1 MALTG
6 QLSDMSLAELIEF
19 FCNQRKT
26 GRLKIDYPRG
36 HSVFFIREGELVDAK
51 VGALSGVEAVYF
63 SLTLP
68 NAAFDFSP
76 DVQASRRTI
85 EEKWTQVVLEGL
97 RRLDEGLSPTEVDA
111 FGGWS
116 PTDADLAQMFD
127 QVEHLDSS
135 KPQNG
140 SGAKAQAAKNG
151 DAKRSNAKNSE
162 VNNSDAKSA
171 AVKAKTDEGSPSSN
185 NVPSAEPFSMM
196 VESASADGG
205 GSKKKLAFVAV
216 AAALVL
222 ACAAVAVPFMRRSSA
237 SNAAPAT
244 TVAPQPVA
252 PAAPEPSAE
261 SAEAAN
267 TDAEANAEADPNA
280 ANADDAR
287 RAALERERRERDRKR
302 REEAAKKDDSVDGDS
317 ATSKPL
323 TPATPAAGPKSVR
336 VTVTYDEAG
345 RVTQASVAG
354 TTPGAEAYG
363 STAVRI
369 ARGRRFPAG
378 KPGSTVVTIPVN

>member
-36 HSVFFIREGELVDAK
+36 HSVFYIKDGELVDAK
-51 VGALSGVEAVYF
+51 VGTLSGVEAVYF

-76 DVQASRRTI
+76 DVNSSRRTI
-85 EEKWTQVVLEGL
+85 NEKWTQVVLEGL

-116 PTDADLAQMFD
+116 PTDADLAQMLD
-127 QVEHLDSS
+127 QVEHLDDSS
-135 KPQNG
+135 KPRNG
-140 SGAKAQAAKNG
+140 SARKTQGSKNG
-151 DAKRSNAKNSE
+151 
-162 VNNSDAKSA
+162 DAKSA
-171 AVKAKTDEGSPSSN
+171 AVKADFKEGAPSSN
-185 NVPSAEPFSMM
+185 NAPSAEPFSMM
-196 VESASADGG
+196 MESANGGGG

-216 AAALVL
+216 AAAVVL
-222 ACAAVAVPFMRRSSA
+222 ACAAVAVPFMKRSGGA
-237 SNAAPAT
+237 EAAPAAA
-244 TVAPQPVA
+244 VLPQPA
-252 PAAPEPSAE
+252 QPAQPEPAAGS
-261 SAEAAN
+261 STEAAN
-267 TDAEANAEADPNA
+267 AENAEAANAEADS
-280 ANADDAR
+280 ANADAAR
-287 RAALERERRERDRKR
+287 RDALERERRERERKR
-302 REEAAKKDDSVDGDS
+302 KEEAAKKDDATDTAADS
-317 ATSKPL
+317 AASKPL
-323 TPATPAAGPKSVR
+323 NPTPAGPRSVR
-336 VTVTYDEAG
+336 VSVSYDEAG

-378 KPGSTVVTIPVN
+378 KAGSTVVTIPVN

>member
-36 HSVFFIREGELVDAK
+36 HSVFFIKDGELVDAK

-76 DVQASRRTI
+76 DVEASRRTI
-85 EEKWTQVVLEGL
+85 NDKWTQVVLEGL

-116 PTDADLAQMFD
+116 PTDADLAQMLD

-135 KPQNG
+135 STPRNG
-140 SGAKAQAAKNG
+140 SGPKGSKNG
-151 DAKRSNAKNSE
+151 DAKSSNSKNSE
-162 VNNSDAKSA
+162 VKNSEAKSQ
-171 AVKAKTDEGSPSSN
+171 AVRAKADEGSPSSN
-185 NVPSAEPFSMM
+185 NAPSAEPFSMM

-216 AAALVL
+216 AAALLL
-222 ACAAVAVPFMRRSSA
+222 ACAAVAVPLMRRSGA
-237 SNAAPAT
+237 SNAAPAAA
-244 TVAPQPVA
+244 VAPQPA
-252 PAAPEPSAE
+252 QPAQPEPSTE

-267 TDAEANAEADPNA
+267 ADASAEANAEAADPNA

-287 RAALERERRERDRKR
+287 RAALERERRERKR
-302 REEAAKKDDSVDGDS
+302 REEAAKKDDAADGDS

-378 KPGSTVVTIPVN
+378 KSGSTVVTIPVN

>member
-26 GRLKIDYPRG
+26 GRLKIDYQRG

-85 EEKWTQVVLEGL
+85 NDKWTQVVLEGL
-97 RRLDEGLSPTEVDA
+97 RRLDEGLSPTEADA
-111 FGGWS
+111 FGGFS
-116 PTDADLAQMFD
+116 PTDADLAQMLD

-135 KPQNG
+135 SKSKNG
-140 SGAKAQAAKNG
+140 SGPR
-151 DAKRSNAKNSE
+151 AKRA
-162 VNNSDAKSA
+162 DATRS
-171 AVKAKTDEGSPSSN
+171 AVKADAVEGEPSSN
-185 NVPSAEPFSMM
+185 SAPSAEPFSMM
-196 VESASADGG
+196 MESASASGG
-205 GSKKKLAFVAV
+205 GSKKKLVFAAV
-216 AAALVL
+216 AAAVLL
-222 ACAAVAVPFMRRSSA
+222 ACAAVAVPLMKNSGGA
-237 SNAAPAT
+237 NAAPA
-244 TVAPQPVA
+244 AAIASQPAA
-252 PAAPEPSAE
+252 PAAPEPSADA

-267 TDAEANAEADPNA
+267 ADATEAANAEAEA
-280 ANADDAR
+280 ANADSAR
-287 RAALERERRERDRKR
+287 REAIDRERRERERKR
-302 REEAAKKDDSVDGDS
+302 KEEAAKKDDAASDAATDS
-317 ATSKPL
+317 AASKPL
-323 TPATPAAGPKSVR
+323 APTPAGPKSVR
-336 VTVTYDEAG
+336 VSVTFDEAG

-369 ARGRRFPAG
+369 ARGRRFPTG
-378 KPGSTVVTIPVN
+378 KAGSTVVTIPVN

>member
-26 GRLKIDYPRG
+26 GRLKIDYQRG

-51 VGALSGVEAVYF
+51 VGALSGVDAVYF

-85 EEKWTQVVLEGL
+85 DEKWTQVVLEGL
-97 RRLDEGLSPTEVDA
+97 RRLDEGIAPTEKDA

-116 PTDADLAQMFD
+116 PTDADLAQMLD
-127 QVEHLDSS
+127 QVEHLDASAKPKNNSS
-135 KPQNG
+135 KNG
-140 SGAKAQAAKNG
+140 
-151 DAKRSNAKNSE
+151 SNAKNNGAKSAP
-162 VNNSDAKSA
+162 VKSDNSDA
-171 AVKAKTDEGSPSSN
+171 DEGSSSSSAA
-185 NVPSAEPFSMM
+185 PSAEPFSMM
-196 VESASADGG
+196 MESANSGG
-205 GSKKKLAFVAV
+205 RSRKKLALVAV
-216 AAALVL
+216 AAAVLL
-222 ACAAVAVPFMRRSSA
+222 ACAAVAVPFMKRSGA
-237 SNAAPAT
+237 SNAAEAVS
-244 TVAPQPVA
+244 VAPQPA
-252 PAAPEPSAE
+252 QPAAPEPVATSTEAAPAE
-261 SAEAAN
+261 NAEAAN
-267 TDAEANAEADPNA
+267 AEA

-287 RAALERERRERDRKR
+287 RAALERERRERDRR
-302 REEAAKKDDSVDGDS
+302 RKEEAAKKDDGADDS
-317 ATSKPL
+317 AASKPL
-323 TPATPAAGPKSVR
+323 VPTPAPAGPKSVR
-336 VTVTYDEAG
+336 VSVSYDEAG

-378 KPGSTVVTIPVN
+378 KAGATVVTIPVN

>member
-26 GRLKIDYPRG
+26 GRLKIDYQRG

-85 EEKWTQVVLEGL
+85 NDKWTQVVLEGL

-116 PTDADLAQMFD
+116 PNDADLAQMLD
-127 QVEHLDSS
+127 QVEHLDS
-135 KPQNG
+135 KPRHNSGKNG
-140 SGAKAQAAKNG
+140 AGAKNNGAK
-151 DAKRSNAKNSE
+151 S
-162 VNNSDAKSA
+162 SDAKSSSVNGADDGASSAHA
-171 AVKAKTDEGSPSSN
+171 AS
-185 NVPSAEPFSMM
+185 SAEPFSMM
-196 VESASADGG
+196 VESANDGG
-205 GSKKKLAFVAV
+205 GSKKKLVLAAV
-216 AAALVL
+216 AAAVLL
-222 ACAAVAVPFMRRSSA
+222 ACAAVAVPFIKRSSGSA
-237 SNAAPAT
+237 AAPAT
-244 TVAPQPVA
+244 AVAPQPA
-252 PAAPEPSAE
+252 QPASPEPSANSSADASNPD

-267 TDAEANAEADPNA
+267 AESADANAPNA
-280 ANADDAR
+280 DAAR
-287 RAALERERRERDRKR
+287 RDALDRERRERERKR
-302 REEAAKKDDSVDGDS
+302 KEEAAKKDDATNDPAGDS
-317 ATSKPL
+317 ASSKPL
-323 TPATPAAGPKSVR
+323 TPPTPAPVASGPKSVR

-369 ARGRRFPAG
+369 ARGRHFPAG
-378 KPGSTVVTIPVN
+378 KSGSTVVTIPVN

>member
-36 HSVFFIREGELVDAK
+36 HSVFFIREGELVDAR

-76 DVQASRRTI
+76 DVHSQQRTI
-85 EEKWTQVVLEGL
+85 NERWTQVVLEGL
-97 RRLDEGLSPTEVDA
+97 RRLDEGQSPTEADA

-116 PTDADLAQMFD
+116 PTEADLVTMFD
-127 QVEHLDSS
+127 QVENLD
-135 KPQNG
+135 
-140 SGAKAQAAKNG
+140 AKAQSKNG
-151 DAKRSNAKNSE
+151 DGKKKKADEAIKNADGDDDGS
-162 VNNSDAKSA
+162 SDA
-171 AVKAKTDEGSPSSN
+171 
-185 NVPSAEPFSMM
+185 PFSMM
-196 VESASADGG
+196 VESASASGG
-205 GSKKKLAFVAV
+205 GRKKWMIAGV
-216 AAALVL
+216 AASVVL
-222 ACAAVAVPFMRRSSA
+222 ACAVAAIPLMSRSSKPEAA
-237 SNAAPAT
+237 SVPAPVAQPAQPAPEASAATDANASTEAAPD
-244 TVAPQPVA
+244 
-252 PAAPEPSAE
+252 
-261 SAEAAN
+261 EA
-267 TDAEANAEADPNA
+267 ANAEA
-280 ANADDAR
+280 ADAAR
-287 RAALERERRERDRKR
+287 RDALERERKERERKRKA
-302 REEAAKKDDSVDGDS
+302 EEAANKEDAALAAD
-317 ATSKPL
+317 AQAKP
-323 TPATPAAGPKSVR
+323 TPAATGPKSVR

-354 TTPGAEAYG
+354 ATPGAEAYG

-378 KPGSTVVTIPVN
+378 KAGSTVVTIPVN

>member
-36 HSVFFIREGELVDAK
+36 HSVFFIKDGELVDAK

-85 EEKWTQVVLEGL
+85 NEKWTQVVLEGL

-116 PTDADLAQMFD
+116 PTDADLAQMLD
-127 QVEHLDSS
+127 QVEHLDDS
-135 KPQNG
+135 KKSQNG
-140 SGAKAQAAKNG
+140 SAAKNG
-151 DAKRSNAKNSE
+151 NAKSSASKSQE
-162 VNNSDAKSA
+162 AKSQA
-171 AVKAKTDEGSPSSN
+171 AKADVDEGAPSSN
-185 NVPSAEPFSMM
+185 KAPSAEPFSMM
-196 VESASADGG
+196 MESATSGGG
-205 GSKKKLAFVAV
+205 GSKKKLAFIAV
-216 AAALVL
+216 AAAVVL
-222 ACAAVAVPFMRRSSA
+222 ACAAVAVPFMKSSGA
-237 SNAAPAT
+237 SNAAPAA
-244 TVAPQPVA
+244 TVVSQPAQPV
-252 PAAPEPSAE
+252 APEPSADA

-267 TDAEANAEADPNA
+267 AENAEAANAEADS
-280 ANADDAR
+280 ANADAAR
-287 RAALERERRERDRKR
+287 RDALERERRERERKR
-302 REEAAKKDDSVDGDS
+302 KEEAAKKDDAADS
-317 ATSKPL
+317 ADSAASKPL
-323 TPATPAAGPKSVR
+323 NPTPAGPKSVR
-336 VTVTYDEAG
+336 VSVTYDEAG

-354 TTPGAEAYG
+354 ATPGAEAYG

-369 ARGRRFPAG
+369 ARGKRFPTG
-378 KPGSTVVTIPVN
+378 KAGSTVVTIPVN

>member
-26 GRLKIDYPRG
+26 GRLKIDYQRG

-85 EEKWTQVVLEGL
+85 NEKWTQVVLEGL
-97 RRLDEGLSPTEVDA
+97 RRLDEGLSPTEKDA

-116 PTDADLAQMFD
+116 PTDADLAQMLD

-135 KPQNG
+135 SKQHNNSGKNG
-140 SGAKAQAAKNG
+140 AGAKSNGAKSPAAKSDVEEG
-151 DAKRSNAKNSE
+151 KPS
-162 VNNSDAKSA
+162 SDA
-171 AVKAKTDEGSPSSN
+171 
-185 NVPSAEPFSMM
+185 VPSAEPFSMM
-196 VESASADGG
+196 MESANASGG
-205 GSKKKLAFVAV
+205 GSKKKLALVAI
-216 AAALVL
+216 AAAVLL
-222 ACAAVAVPFMRRSSA
+222 ACAAVAVPFMKRSGA
-237 SNAAPAT
+237 SNAATAAPAE
-244 TVAPQPVA
+244 PQPAA
-252 PAAPEPSAE
+252 PAAPEPSATSTE
-261 SAEAAN
+261 AAGAENAEAA
-267 TDAEANAEADPNA
+267 DAEAEA

-287 RAALERERRERDRKR
+287 RAALERERRERERRRK
-302 REEAAKKDDSVDGDS
+302 EEAAKKDDATEDS
-317 ATSKPL
+317 AASKPL
-323 TPATPAAGPKSVR
+323 APTTVPSGPKSVR
-336 VTVTYDEAG
+336 VSVSYDEAG

-354 TTPGAEAYG
+354 ATPGAEAYG

-378 KPGSTVVTIPVN
+378 KAGTTVVTIPVN

>member
-51 VGALSGVEAVYF
+51 VGALSGVDAVYF

-85 EEKWTQVVLEGL
+85 DEKWTQVVLEGL

-116 PTDADLAQMFD
+116 PTDADLAQMLD
-127 QVEHLDSS
+127 QVEHLDPAS
-135 KPQNG
+135 KPQNNAGKNGAG
-140 SGAKAQAAKNG
+140 SKNNGARSAAAK
-151 DAKRSNAKNSE
+151 S
-162 VNNSDAKSA
+162 SDAKGAPVRSD
-171 AVKAKTDEGSPSSN
+171 KSDLGEGKPSTN
-185 NVPSAEPFSMM
+185 DAPPAEPFSMM
-196 VESASADGG
+196 VEGANAPGG

-216 AAALVL
+216 AAAVVL
-222 ACAAVAVPFMRRSSA
+222 ACAAVAVPFMKRSGAGEATPAAPVA
-237 SNAAPAT
+237 SQPAAPA
-244 TVAPQPVA
+244 Q
-252 PAAPEPSAE
+252 PEPAPTSADDASAE
-261 SAEAAN
+261 NAEAASAEA
-267 TDAEANAEADPNA
+267 EAS
-280 ANADDAR
+280 NADDAR
-287 RAALERERRERDRKR
+287 RAALERERRDRERRRK
-302 REEAAKKDDSVDGDS
+302 EEAAKKDDASEDS
-317 ATSKPL
+317 AASKPL
-323 TPATPAAGPKSVR
+323 VPAPAPAGPKSVR
-336 VTVTYDEAG
+336 VTISYDEAG

-354 TTPGAEAYG
+354 ATPGAEAYG

-378 KPGSTVVTIPVN
+378 KAGTTVVTIPVN

>member
-26 GRLKIDYPRG
+26 GRLKIDYQRG

-85 EEKWTQVVLEGL
+85 NEKWTQVVLEGL
-97 RRLDEGLSPTEVDA
+97 RRLDEGLSPTEADA

-116 PTDADLAQMFD
+116 PTDADLAQMLD

-135 KPQNG
+135 SKSQNG
-140 SGAKAQAAKNG
+140 SGSK
-151 DAKRSNAKNSE
+151 AKRAE
-162 VNNSDAKSA
+162 AKSSGAKSRA
-171 AVKAKTDEGSPSSN
+171 AEADADEGVPSSN
-185 NVPSAEPFSMM
+185 PAPSAEPFSMM
-196 VESASADGG
+196 MESASGGGG
-205 GSKKKLAFVAV
+205 GSKKKLVFAAV
-216 AAALVL
+216 AAAVLL
-222 ACAAVAVPFMRRSSA
+222 ACVAVAVPLMKNSVGA
-237 SNAAPAT
+237 NAAPAAAI
-244 TVAPQPVA
+244 APQPVA
-252 PAAPEPSAE
+252 PAAPEPSAD
-261 SAEAAN
+261 SPAEAAN
-267 TDAEANAEADPNA
+267 ADATEASNAGAEA
-280 ANADDAR
+280 ANADAAR
-287 RAALERERRERDRKR
+287 REAIDRERRERERKR
-302 REEAAKKDDSVDGDS
+302 KEEAAKKDDAANDSAGDS
-317 ATSKPL
+317 AASKPL
-323 TPATPAAGPKSVR
+323 APTPAAGPKAVR
-336 VTVTYDEAG
+336 VSVNYDEAG

-369 ARGRRFPAG
+369 ARGRRFPTG
-378 KPGSTVVTIPVN
+378 KAGSTVVTIPVN

>member
-26 GRLKIDYPRG
+26 GRLKIDYQRG

-51 VGALSGVEAVYF
+51 VGALSGVDAVYF

-85 EEKWTQVVLEGL
+85 DEKWTQVVLEGL

-116 PTDADLAQMFD
+116 PSDADLAQMLD
-127 QVEHLDSS
+127 QVEHLDSA
-135 KPQNG
+135 KPQNN
-140 SGAKAQAAKNG
+140 SGKNG
-151 DAKRSNAKNSE
+151 SKNNGVRS
-162 VNNSDAKSA
+162 SDVKGA
-171 AVKAKTDEGSPSSN
+171 AARAHVDEGLPSSN
-185 NVPSAEPFSMM
+185 NAPSAEPFSMM
-196 VESASADGG
+196 MESSNASGG

-216 AAALVL
+216 AAAVVL
-222 ACAAVAVPFMRRSSA
+222 ACAAVAVPFMKRSGET
-237 SNAAPAT
+237 NAAPAAP
-244 TVAPQPVA
+244 VASQPSA
-252 PAAPEPSAE
+252 PAAPEPAASNDAATAE
-261 SAEAAN
+261 NAEAAN
-267 TDAEANAEADPNA
+267 AEAEA

-287 RAALERERRERDRKR
+287 RAALERERRERERRRK
-302 REEAAKKDDSVDGDS
+302 EEAAKKGD
-317 ATSKPL
+317 AADAAAPGDPAASKPL
-323 TPATPAAGPKSVR
+323 NPTPPAGPKSVR
-336 VTVTYDEAG
+336 VTISYDEAG

-354 TTPGAEAYG
+354 ATPGAEAYG

-378 KPGSTVVTIPVN
+378 KAGTTVVTIPVN

>member
-97 RRLDEGLSPTEVDA
+97 RRLDEGLSPTEKDA

-116 PTDADLAQMFD
+116 PTEADLAQMFD

-135 KPQNG
+135 SKPQNG
-140 SGAKAQAAKNG
+140 SSPKAKAAKKAEA
-151 DAKRSNAKNSE
+151 DK
-162 VNNSDAKSA
+162 SDA
-171 AVKAKTDEGSPSSN
+171 DEGSPSSN
-185 NVPSAEPFSMM
+185 SAPSAEPFSMM
-196 VESASADGG
+196 MESTNGGGG
-205 GSKKKLAFVAV
+205 GSKKKLAFAAV
-216 AAALVL
+216 AAAVVL
-222 ACAAVAVPFMRRSSA
+222 ACAAVAVPFMKKSGA
-237 SNAAPAT
+237 ADAAAAPAAA
-244 TVAPQPVA
+244 VAPQPA
-252 PAAPEPSAE
+252 ATAAPEPSTDSPAE
-261 SAEAAN
+261 TANAENAEAAN
-267 TDAEANAEADPNA
+267 TEADA

-287 RAALERERRERDRKR
+287 RAALERERRDRERKR
-302 REEAAKKDDSVDGDS
+302 KEDAAKRDDAAANPDGDS
-317 ATSKPL
+317 AASKPL
-323 TPATPAAGPKSVR
+323 APAPAGPKSVR
-336 VTVTYDEAG
+336 VAVTYDEAG

-378 KPGSTVVTIPVN
+378 KSGSTVVTIPVN